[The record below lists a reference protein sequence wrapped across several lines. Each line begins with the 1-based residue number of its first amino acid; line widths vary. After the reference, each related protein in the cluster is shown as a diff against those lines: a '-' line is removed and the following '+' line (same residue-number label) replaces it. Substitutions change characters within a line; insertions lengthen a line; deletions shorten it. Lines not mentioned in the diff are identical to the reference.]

1 MFYGLS
7 KVLKQLL
14 PKQLFYRGLLIVALP
29 IVILQITIS
38 VVFFDSLWIKTNKGM
53 TRALVGEIKTFIDL
67 YTSDGV
73 DKSFI
78 ENTFEQYSQI
88 DVIYFN
94 EKEFS
99 DLMNEKWYSPIDRSL
114 RRELKSKNLNYW
126 FDTSRF
132 KNTVNLK
139 IQVQSGYFDFFI
151 PRDRLTSTSVRI
163 FALWITLPAILI
175 VAIAII
181 FLKNQTR
188 PIKKLAEVSKKFGRG
203 EDIEEFVPSGA
214 SEIRQAGFEFE
225 KMRKRILRH
234 LNQRSE
240 MLSGISH
247 DLRTPLTRM
256 KLQISLMKDEKA
268 KSELETDVNE
278 MTSMLDSY
286 VSFVKTESPEPIETI
301 IINELIGDIVKT
313 VEKNGI
319 ELTIKEKNTIQ
330 TSGRQIQL
338 KRAFNNII
346 DNSQRYAKKIEIIL
360 YTNEKDCVI
369 EFNDDGEGIPKN
381 KYEDVFKPF
390 FTLDPSR
397 NKLKGESGLGLTITR
412 DIIRSHGGDVKL
424 SESNLGGLQ
433 LKVLLPL

>member
-1 MFYGLS
+1 MIKKIVPSTLIGRSIIIIFVPIIIIVLLTSFVFYQTSWSIIS
-7 KVLKQLL
+7 KRLTESVAADINVLVKLINSDLTENAVNIANQDFKMKINIISDKQLL
-14 PKQLFYRGLLIVALP
+14 SSKFSLNSGILSNRLNQSLSNLKKKFDYDLSNLEEGVLIY
-29 IVILQITIS
+29 IQIDNDIL
-38 VVFFDSLWIKTNKGM
+38 
-53 TRALVGEIKTFIDL
+53 EIN
-67 YTSDGV
+67 V
-73 DKSFI
+73 DK
-78 ENTFEQYSQI
+78 
-88 DVIYFN
+88 
-94 EKEFS
+94 
-99 DLMNEKWYSPIDRSL
+99 
-114 RRELKSKNLNYW
+114 
-126 FDTSRF
+126 
-132 KNTVNLK
+132 
-139 IQVQSGYFDFFI
+139 
-151 PRDRLTSTSVRI
+151 DRLYSESAFVFLLWMI
-163 FALWITLPAILI
+163 FASIILFFMSYFLMSRQLRPLKRL
-175 VAIAII
+175 AII
-181 FLKNQTR
+181 
-188 PIKKLAEVSKKFGRG
+188 AETFGRG
-203 EDIEEFVPSGA
+203 LDAPDIKTAGA
-214 SEIRQAGFEFE
+214 YEIRQTANAFNQ
-225 KMRKRILRH
+225 MRTRIKRFLK
-234 LNQRSE
+234 QRTE
-240 MLSGISH
+240 MLAGVSH

-268 KSELETDVNE
+268 KSELEVDINE

-313 VEKNGI
+313 VEKNGV

-369 EFNDDGEGIPKN
+369 EFNDDGEVIPRD

-412 DIIRSHGGDVKL
+412 DIIRSHGGDVNL

>member
-1 MFYGLS
+1 MIKKIIPSTLIGRSIIIIFVPIIIIVLITSFVFYQTSWSIIS
-7 KVLKQLL
+7 KRLTESVAADINVLVKLINNDLTDNAINIANQDFKMKINIISNKQLL
-14 PKQLFYRGLLIVALP
+14 SSKFSLNSGILSNRLNQSLSNLKKKFDYDLSNLEEGVLIY
-29 IVILQITIS
+29 IQIDEDIL
-38 VVFFDSLWIKTNKGM
+38 
-53 TRALVGEIKTFIDL
+53 EIN
-67 YTSDGV
+67 V
-73 DKSFI
+73 DK
-78 ENTFEQYSQI
+78 
-88 DVIYFN
+88 
-94 EKEFS
+94 
-99 DLMNEKWYSPIDRSL
+99 
-114 RRELKSKNLNYW
+114 
-126 FDTSRF
+126 
-132 KNTVNLK
+132 
-139 IQVQSGYFDFFI
+139 
-151 PRDRLTSTSVRI
+151 DRLYSESAFVFLLWMI
-163 FALWITLPAILI
+163 FASIILFFMSYFLMSRQLRPLKRL
-175 VAIAII
+175 AII
-181 FLKNQTR
+181 
-188 PIKKLAEVSKKFGRG
+188 AETFGRG
-203 EDIEEFVPSGA
+203 LDAPDIKTAGA
-214 SEIRQAGFEFE
+214 YEIRQTANAFNQ
-225 KMRKRILRH
+225 MRTRIKRFLK
-234 LNQRSE
+234 QRTE
-240 MLSGISH
+240 MLAGVSH

-268 KSELETDVNE
+268 KSELEVDVNE

-313 VEKNGI
+313 VEKNGV

-346 DNSQRYAKKIEIIL
+346 DNSKRYAKKIEIIL

-369 EFNDDGEGIPKN
+369 EFNDDGEGIPRD

-424 SESNLGGLQ
+424 SDSNLGGLQ

>member
-1 MFYGLS
+1 MIKKIIPSTLIGRSIIIIFVPIIIIVLLTSFVFYQTSWSIIS
-7 KVLKQLL
+7 KRLTESVSADINVLVKLINSDLTDNAINIANQDFKMKINIIRDKQLL
-14 PKQLFYRGLLIVALP
+14 SSKFSLNSGILSNRLNQSLSNLKKKFDYDLSNLEEGVLIY
-29 IVILQITIS
+29 IQIDNDIL
-38 VVFFDSLWIKTNKGM
+38 
-53 TRALVGEIKTFIDL
+53 EIN
-67 YTSDGV
+67 V
-73 DKSFI
+73 DK
-78 ENTFEQYSQI
+78 
-88 DVIYFN
+88 
-94 EKEFS
+94 
-99 DLMNEKWYSPIDRSL
+99 
-114 RRELKSKNLNYW
+114 
-126 FDTSRF
+126 
-132 KNTVNLK
+132 
-139 IQVQSGYFDFFI
+139 
-151 PRDRLTSTSVRI
+151 DRLYSESAFVFLLWMI
-163 FALWITLPAILI
+163 FASIILFFMSYFLMSRQLRPLKRL
-175 VAIAII
+175 AII
-181 FLKNQTR
+181 
-188 PIKKLAEVSKKFGRG
+188 AETFGRG
-203 EDIEEFVPSGA
+203 LDAPDIKTAGA
-214 SEIRQAGFEFE
+214 YEIRQTANAFNQ
-225 KMRKRILRH
+225 MRTRIKRFLK
-234 LNQRSE
+234 QRTE
-240 MLSGISH
+240 MLAGVSH

-268 KSELETDVNE
+268 KSELEVDVNE

-313 VEKNGI
+313 VEKNGV

-369 EFNDDGEGIPKN
+369 EFNDDGEGIPRD

-424 SESNLGGLQ
+424 SDSNLGGLQ